1 MLALMAFN
9 LAMMISMTAT
19 EILFIVADIVVAIAL
34 LVWLVP
40 KADKNIFIDT
50 DNDKVEEQ

>member
-19 EILFIVADIVVAIAL
+19 EILFTVADIVVAIVL
-34 LVWLVP
+34 LLIL
-40 KADKNIFIDT
+40 KADNNTFI
-50 DNDKVEEQ
+50 DNDKGEEQ